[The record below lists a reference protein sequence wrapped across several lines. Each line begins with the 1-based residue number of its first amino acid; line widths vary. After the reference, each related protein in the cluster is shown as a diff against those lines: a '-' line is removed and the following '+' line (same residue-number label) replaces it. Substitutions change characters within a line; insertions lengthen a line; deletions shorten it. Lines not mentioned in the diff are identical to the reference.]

1 MPGPTFDPRRDTH
14 QKGIHKAMAE
24 TNNPEGGQQQ
34 IQIRVDESH
43 MHTCYSNTIRTTT
56 TADEVVLDFGLN
68 LPAQGPQGQQAM
80 IFTVGSRVVLNWSGA
95 KRLIS
100 SLGQVV
106 KAYEDQFGTIEL
118 EQAKTA
124 APSAP

>member
-1 MPGPTFDPRRDTH
+1 
-14 QKGIHKAMAE
+14 MAE
-24 TNNPEGGQQQ
+24 TNNPQGQQQ
-34 IQIRVDESH
+34 VQIRVDESH
-43 MHTCYSNTIRTTT
+43 MTTSYSNTIRTTT

-80 IFTVGSRVVLNWSGA
+80 IFSVGSRVVLNWSGA

-106 KAYEDQFGTIEL
+106 KAYEDQFGTIQI
-118 EQAKTA
+118 EQGQATA
-124 APSAP
+124 AASES